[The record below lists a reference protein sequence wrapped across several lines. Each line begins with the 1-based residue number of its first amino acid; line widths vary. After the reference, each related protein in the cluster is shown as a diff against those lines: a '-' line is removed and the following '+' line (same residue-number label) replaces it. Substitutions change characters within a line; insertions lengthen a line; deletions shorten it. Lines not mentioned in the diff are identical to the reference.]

1 MSRITKVRAPVG
13 AHFVCEHCR
22 YEMGALVQGQ
32 GLVSGSSFQNPNVDA
47 RRAFEAA
54 MQHAKDTLLYVPCPN
69 CKRTSTTHA
78 RAVKRRLLLQ
88 MFGLPT
94 VIIAA
99 ATAYVIYDARSH
111 APLEVLPYVGAFW
124 LFILG
129 VVYVAVPKPWVGAE
143 TRTQFA
149 KPD

>member
-1 MSRITKVRAPVG
+1 MSRTTTVRAPVG

-32 GLVSGSSFQNPNVDA
+32 GIVSGSSFQNPNVDA

-54 MQHAKDTLLYVPCPN
+54 MQHAKDTLLYVACPN
-69 CKRTSTTHA
+69 CKRTNTTHA
-78 RAVKRRLLLQ
+78 RTVKRRLLLQ

-99 ATAYVIYDARSH
+99 VTAYFMYDARSRSPFE
-111 APLEVLPYVGAFW
+111 ALPYLGAFW
-124 LFILG
+124 LFSLAIIYI
-129 VVYVAVPKPWVGAE
+129 VVPKPWVGAE
-143 TRTQFA
+143 ARTQFA
-149 KPD
+149 KPP